1 MVFSMPEITIAEDEI
16 DRLRGIDYIGVTI
29 NFLVHDRKGNILLQ
43 KRSKNCRD
51 EQGRWDIGG
60 GAVEFGETLDE
71 AVIREVREE
80 YCTEPIE
87 LELNKVFTALREH
100 EGTKTHWVGI
110 NYTVLVDP
118 ATVSI
123 GEPHKADELGWFG
136 AKTLPEPMHSI
147 FPIAYEI
154 AIAQN
159 ILR

>member
-1 MVFSMPEITIAEDEI
+1 MPEITIAEDEI
-16 DRLRGIDYIGVTI
+16 DKLRGIDYIGVTI
-29 NFLVHDRKGNILLQ
+29 NFLVHDGKGNILLQ

-80 YCTEPIE
+80 YRTEPIE

-100 EGTKTHWVGI
+100 EGMKTHWVGI

-118 ATVSI
+118 ETVSI

-136 AKTLPEPMHSI
+136 ADSLPDPMHSM
-147 FPIAYEI
+147 FHIAHEI
-154 AIAQN
+154 ALAQN